1 MLLEG
6 KNMLFFGAEK
16 NLVLNSKKT
25 HKIIA
30 RFNENGSFE
39 TDDPVLIEKMKPY
52 FKHRLKAKSK
62 KKGKTFEQMY
72 GKKKAKI
79 MKRRISKTL
88 RGE

>member
-1 MLLEG
+1 
-6 KNMLFFGAEK
+6 MLFFSIEK
-16 NLVLNSKKT
+16 NLVVNSKKT

-30 RFNENGSFE
+30 RFKDGRFE
-39 TDDPVLIEKMKPY
+39 TEDPILIEKLKPY
-52 FKHRLKAKSK
+52 FRHRKKTKSK

-72 GKKKAKI
+72 GKKKAKM